1 MEAMNFTREQLAQY
15 ILNNAKD
22 SLITKLKAII
32 EKEEKND
39 IVAYS
44 LDGKPLTFDQYRK
57 ELEEAEKEIEKGEFL
72 TSSELEKEI
81 DSWK

>member
-1 MEAMNFTREQLAQY
+1 MNFTREQLAQY

-44 LDGKPLTFDQYRK
+44 IDGKPLTFDQYRK

>member
-44 LDGKPLTFDQYRK
+44 IDGKPLTFDQYRK